1 MSSLSILYKSKDK
14 NGTETTVKKTFLV
27 PLSELY
33 VELGFISSV
42 GTEA

>member
-14 NGTETTVKKTFLV
+14 NGTETTVKNTFLV